1 MIPRYLYPIEEELP
15 IPHYFSKLELGI
27 EEKVEEQEKPKRSR
41 RSKKKSKLRRKIKT
55 HRKSIR

>member
-27 EEKVEEQEKPKRSR
+27 EEKVEKPKRSR

-55 HRKSIR
+55 HRKSVR